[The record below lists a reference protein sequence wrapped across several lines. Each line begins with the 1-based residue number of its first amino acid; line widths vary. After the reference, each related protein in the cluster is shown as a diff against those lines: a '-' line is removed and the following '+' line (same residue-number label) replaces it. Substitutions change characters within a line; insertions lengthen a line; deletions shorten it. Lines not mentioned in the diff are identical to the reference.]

1 MYSSNFTYDTEEE
14 IHSRRRKNVLRAVL
28 GLIGISVILLT
39 GWIYFKELDPGT
51 PLLNNVVVFSLVN
64 LNIIL
69 LMVLIVLVV
78 RNVVQLYS
86 STRSPSGKGRLQIRL
101 ILAFVMISLLPTLG
115 LFGVA
120 SGLIDKSFNTFFNPK
135 VENALKGSFDVANE
149 YYRESEELLLLRGRE
164 LGEEIE
170 SQSWST
176 PESFSFLKQFLSSE
190 IELIGAS
197 SAILYDKSRKLI
209 VAVKRKETLSVD
221 ERKNKFSQIPPPDF
235 DFIDKVLE
243 GKPISTLESSEDGDV
258 AYAVV
263 PIKGIS
269 GVTGYLV
276 ISKFITKRL
285 VAKVESLMKAY
296 NQFLELEL
304 SKNPIRASYIITFLL
319 VSLLILFSAIWFGFH
334 FARGITVP
342 IEKLAEGTIAV
353 SEGDLGYRVET
364 RAEGEIGTLVNAFN
378 RMTKELQTNKK
389 EIEEKTE
396 NLTKSNLE
404 IDRRRLYMEA
414 MLDNVKTGVI
424 SVNRRGQVTIL
435 NQFASELLDINPNA
449 VIGKPFNEIFE
460 NEYLEPIR
468 SLIRSGGSDDIA
480 NLSKQI
486 ELPINGKMLV
496 LYANLTFLKSEDGS
510 RLGTV
515 LVFDDFTDLIR
526 TQKVAAWREVAQGIA
541 HEIKNPLTPIQ
552 LSAQRMRS
560 KYNQNTPDFPQVL
573 ELCTDT
579 IVNQV
584 KVLMEMID
592 EFSSFA
598 RMPEPRLR
606 LCKTEDLVHNV
617 IGLYRD
623 RRDDVKINSEIPS
636 SLPSLMADPEQVQ
649 RVFINLLE
657 NAFESME
664 NGGEIQFK
672 VCFDKDREKLIFQ
685 IQDQGKGILQ
695 GEKEH
700 IFSPYFTTKARGSG
714 LGLAICHRIISDHNG
729 LITVKDN
736 IPFGSIFEIQLPS
749 KKEMSPAENSERY
762 TNVG

>member
-86 STRSPSGKGRLQIRL
+86 SKRSPSGKGRLQIRL

-176 PESFSFLKQFLSSE
+176 PESFSFLKQFLSSQ

-209 VAVKRKETLSVD
+209 VAVKRKETLSVE

-243 GKPISTLESSEDGDV
+243 GKPMSTLESSEDGDV

-672 VCFDKDREKLIFQ
+672 VSFDKDREKLIFQ

-749 KKEMSPAENSERY
+749 KKEMLPAENSERY

>member
-51 PLLNNVVVFSLVN
+51 PLLNNVVVFSLIN

-86 STRSPSGKGRLQIRL
+86 SARSPSGKGRLQLRL
-101 ILAFVMISLLPTLG
+101 ILAFVMIALLPTLG
-115 LFGVA
+115 LFVVA

-135 VENALKGSFDVANE
+135 VENALKSSYDIATE
-149 YYRESEELLLLRGRE
+149 YYRESEELLLIRGRE
-164 LGEEIE
+164 IGEEIE
-170 SQSWST
+170 SRSWST
-176 PESFSFLKQFLSSE
+176 PESFSFLKEFLNSR

-197 SAILYDKSRKLI
+197 NAILYDKSRKLI
-209 VAVKRKETLSVD
+209 VSVRRKETLGVG
-221 ERKNKFSQIPPPDF
+221 ERKNKILQIPPPDF

-243 GKPISTLESSEDGDV
+243 GKSISTLESSEDGDV

-263 PIKGIS
+263 PIKGIT
-269 GVTGYLV
+269 GVIGYLV
-276 ISKFITKRL
+276 ISKFISKRM
-285 VAKVESLMKAY
+285 VAKAEGIAKAY
-296 NQFLELEL
+296 HQFFELEL

-364 RAEGEIGTLVNAFN
+364 SAEGEIGTLVNAFN

-414 MLDNVKTGVI
+414 MLDNVRTGVI

-435 NQFASELLDINPNA
+435 NQFASELLDINPNL
-449 VIGKPFNEIFE
+449 VIGKPFHEIFN

-468 SLIRSGGSDDIA
+468 SLIRSNGSGENT

-496 LYANLTFLKSEDGS
+496 LYANLTFLKSDDGS

-606 LCKTEDLVHNV
+606 LCKTEDLIHNV

-623 RRDDVKINSEIPS
+623 RREDIKINSDIPN

-664 NGGEIQFK
+664 SGGEIKFK
-672 VCFDKDREKLIFQ
+672 VSCDKHREKLIFE
-685 IQDQGKGILQ
+685 IKDQGKGILE

-736 IPFGSIFEIQLPS
+736 VPVGSIFEIQLPS
-749 KKEMSPAENSERY
+749 KKEMFPTENSERHI
-762 TNVG
+762 NVG